1 MDIRNRKGLRK
12 EAAAAVASNP
22 GDPRYTL
29 LVYVAVTALS
39 GLLVSVLGTM
49 LDQKIAGT
57 GGLEMLTQQATL
69 TTIRTAAPMLL
80 SLALL
85 GLDLGRRAVS
95 LKMARRQSV
104 EPRDLLLGYSHFGAM
119 LRAMFL
125 QGVVYVLIMLAAVNI
140 GSVIFMLTPLSRDL
154 LNILVDLSMSSE
166 ELYNALYNDPAFLE
180 QVFHAML
187 PAYPIALVIFALA
200 ASPIFY
206 RLRMT
211 NYCLLEGSRKG
222 ALMAMGE
229 SLRMTKGKGVAL
241 FKLDLSYWWFY
252 LGQMVCAAVMYG
264 DQILPKLGVTLP
276 WSDLA
281 SYYIF
286 YVAALALEAVLYW
299 FTLNS
304 VQTTYAMAY
313 EALRPQPQPTQGGVV
328 LGNIFDLAR
337 EHKEK

>member
-1 MDIRNRKGLRK
+1 MDIRNRKGLRR
-12 EAAAAVASNP
+12 AAADAVASNP

-49 LDQKIAGT
+49 LDQEIAGT

-85 GLDLGRRAVS
+85 GLDLGRRAVAV
-95 LKMARRQSV
+95 KMARRQSV
-104 EPRDLLLGYSHFGAM
+104 EPRDLLLGYPHFGAM

-222 ALMAMGE
+222 ALIAMGE

-286 YVAALALEAVLYW
+286 YVAALALEALLYY

-313 EALRPQPQPTQGGVV
+313 ESLRPQPQPTQGGVV